1 MTRPRV
7 LLADDHS
14 LLLEAFAR
22 LLADDFDIVAMVS
35 DGEQLVDAAARLV
48 PDVIVSDVSMPRMG
62 GLAAARRLRD
72 QVPGSR
78 IVFLTVNEDALM
90 AAEAFRLG
98 ASAWV
103 LKSATAAE
111 LVRAVRQALDGHR
124 FLSRGIVGGD
134 IAALPDVTVARSL
147 AEDLTPRERE
157 VLRLLAQ
164 GLVMKQVAA
173 ELGITT
179 RTVAFHKYRVM
190 QQLGVTSNAELVQF
204 AMRNNLT

>member
-1 MTRPRV
+1 
-7 LLADDHS
+7 
-14 LLLEAFAR
+14 
-22 LLADDFDIVAMVS
+22 
-35 DGEQLVDAAARLV
+35 
-48 PDVIVSDVSMPRMG
+48 
-62 GLAAARRLRD
+62 
-72 QVPGSR
+72 
-78 IVFLTVNEDALM
+78 M

-98 ASAWV
+98 ALAWV

-111 LVRAVRQALDGHR
+111 LVRAVRQALEGHR
-124 FLSRGIVGGD
+124 FLSRAIAGGD
-134 IAALPDVTVARSL
+134 VAALPDVTVARSL

-164 GLVMKQVAA
+164 GRVMKQVAA

-190 QQLGVTSNAELVQF
+190 RHLGVTSNAELVQF